1 MILYVKGKSQVSEGI
16 AIYADKSF
24 PVVLGRNGVIAES
37 AKRESDGC
45 TPLGVYKV
53 LYGLYRPDR
62 VQLTEVEKSHLCWLP
77 IGDDLGWCD
86 APTDP
91 AYNSIVPVGYAA
103 SHEVMMREDS
113 AYDRVLVISHN
124 MPAVPNMGSAVFIH
138 QLHPGKAA
146 TAGCIALAPSD
157 MQAVV
162 AAGITA
168 IEISSL

>member
-1 MILYVKGKSQVSEGI
+1 MILYIKGEPQSPEGT
-16 AIYADKSF
+16 AVLGGETF
-24 PVVLGRNGVIAES
+24 PVVLGRHGVIA
-37 AKRESDGC
+37 AHDKREGDGC

-62 VQLTEVEKSHLCWLP
+62 VELSQAEKSHFSWLP
-77 IGDDLGWCD
+77 IGEDLGWCD

-103 SHEVMMREDS
+103 SHEVMMRTDS

-124 MPAVPNMGSAVFIH
+124 LPAVPHMGSAVFIH

-146 TAGCIALAPSD
+146 TAGCVALAPAD
-157 MQAVV
+157 MQRVL

-168 IEISSL
+168 IEISIG